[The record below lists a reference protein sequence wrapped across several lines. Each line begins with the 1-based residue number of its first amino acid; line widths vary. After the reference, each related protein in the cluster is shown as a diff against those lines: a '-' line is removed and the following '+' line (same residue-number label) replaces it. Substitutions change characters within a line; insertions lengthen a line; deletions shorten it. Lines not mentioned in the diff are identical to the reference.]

1 MIAGGGGQ
9 NEAIAALGYDAQRG
23 NLVGECGLL
32 AGQLVL
38 LHHRPVA
45 GDFKGGQSIAGRVC
59 EHHKARS
66 AGLQMYRFKAIRI
79 SA

>member
-32 AGQLVL
+32 AGHLVL

-45 GDFKGGQSIAGRVC
+45 GDLKRWPIHCGRVC

-66 AGLQMYRFKAIRI
+66 AGLQMYRLKAI
-79 SA
+79 